1 MKRYLMT
8 TTLFV
13 ALVTGAMS
21 GAQAQNGPNP
31 PRIKIKAEL
40 PLQLPPDVHFGE
52 VAGIST
58 NSKGHVFTFSRANVQ
73 GDALTG
79 IAAQLLEFDANGKFV
94 REIGRGLYGF
104 AFAHS
109 VRIDKEDNI
118 WVVDNGSNM
127 VIKLSPEGR
136 VLQTQGR
143 KDEVQSFRPPPWANG
158 RGNDERA
165 AVHRGGAFNLP
176 TDVAFDSAG
185 NVYVSDGYRNARV
198 VKINKDGDW
207 VTSWGERGTGPSQFL
222 TVHGVAV
229 DNKDN
234 VYVADRGNARI
245 QVFDA
250 NGKFLRQFSI
260 TGQVSAY
267 DLKPGMPN
275 PNPAYVGGPIP
286 RRTDDDP
293 NVPKAYPDKPPVNL
307 TSVPGAPLSICINP
321 GERQF
326 LYIGDANPSR
336 IYKVTLEGKVVGMIG
351 DPGTQ
356 PGEFRS
362 AHGLACPDEKTL
374 WVGDSRN
381 WRAQKLTLL
390 E

>member
-1 MKRYLMT
+1 MT
-8 TTLFV
+8 TTLLVAFV
-13 ALVTGAMS
+13 AGAF
-21 GAQAQNGPNP
+21 GAVQAQSGPNS

-40 PLQLPPDVHFGE
+40 PLQLPENMYFGE

-58 NSKGHVFTFSRANVQ
+58 NSKGHIFTFSRANVQ

-79 IAAQLLEFDANGKFV
+79 IAAQLLEFDASGKFI

-104 AFAHS
+104 SFAHS
-109 VRIDKEDNI
+109 VRVDREDNI

-127 VIKLSPEGR
+127 VIKFSPEGR

-143 KDEVQSFRPPPWANG
+143 KDEVQSFRPPPWVDEPP
-158 RGNDERA
+158 NDKA
-165 AVHRGGAFNLP
+165 AVHRGGSFNLP
-176 TDVAFDSAG
+176 TDVAFDSQG
-185 NVYVSDGYRNARV
+185 NAYISDGYRNARV

-222 TVHGVAV
+222 TVHGIAV

-245 QVFDA
+245 QVFDSS
-250 NGKFLRQFSI
+250 GKFLRQFSI
-260 TGQVSAY
+260 TNQVSAY
-267 DLKPGMPN
+267 ELKPGMPN
-275 PNPAYVGGPIP
+275 PNPAYVGTRIP
-286 RRTDDDP
+286 QRTGDDP
-293 NVPKAYPDKPPVNL
+293 NVSKAFPDAPPVNL

-321 GERQF
+321 GAQQF
-326 LYIGDANPSR
+326 LFIGDANPSR

-362 AHGLACPDEKTL
+362 AHGLACPNEKTL

-381 WRAQKLTLL
+381 WRAQKITL